1 MSHFTRIKTKMVEKE
16 FLLNALKDL
25 GHPYQ
30 EDGSEVRGYG
40 GRKTPAEIK
49 IATSNPDY
57 SIGFQKSG
65 DSYEIIADWYG
76 IRGLKQHQFVE
87 RLNQRY
93 AYHATRARLEEQGF
107 TLVEE
112 ENQKDGQ
119 IHLLVRRMA

>member
-16 FLLNALKDL
+16 FLLSALQDL
-25 GHPYQ
+25 GYKS
-30 EDGSEVRGYG
+30 EVGVCEVRGYG
-40 GRKTPAEIK
+40 GRKAQAEIK

-57 SIGFQKSG
+57 NIGFQKNG
-65 DSYEIIADWYG
+65 DSYEVIADWYG
-76 IRGLKQHQFVE
+76 IHGLNQNQFVE

-93 AYHATRARLEEQGF
+93 AYQATRSKLEEQGF

-112 ENQKDGQ
+112 ENQQNGQ